1 MRKDYGDDVH
11 PKDNLRQLW
20 DNLRVR
26 ELDEEGHDVHPGTVA
41 TVLLLL
47 LTIVGHLMSSSL
59 PANLKRLTHSSNILM
74 SNFFYIFLT
83 PVKATSFSE

>member
-1 MRKDYGDDVH
+1 MKKDYGDEVQ
-11 PKDNLRQLW
+11 LRTTW

-41 TVLLLL
+41 AVLLLL

-59 PANLKRLTHSSNILM
+59 PANLKRLTHSSNILI
-74 SNFFYIFLT
+74 SNFLDALASLDFKL
-83 PVKATSFSE
+83 